1 MRSSISTIANITLS
15 NRPSLSSGAST
26 TLSLGHNAS
35 MVETLVLP
43 GTVDDEIIYA
53 DWQLHPASTSSTVS
67 VDVSPTPPPSPQ
79 LPGIPLPLSSDTVV
93 SYSFFYGIVVLVLND
108 FALPRTV
115 NYKNIQHLPFGHFPK
130 FPLPSNVYIFF
141 QDKIILIFSSFYA
154 LFSYQI
160 SHPGPRTWYPHSF

>member
-1 MRSSISTIANITLS
+1 MISNITLS
-15 NRPSLSSGAST
+15 NRPSLSSGVST
-26 TLSLGHNAS
+26 TLSLDRSAS

-53 DWQLHPASTSSTVS
+53 DWQLHPASIASTVS
-67 VDVSPTPPPSPQ
+67 VDMSPTPPRSPQ
-79 LPGIPLPLSSDTVV
+79 LAEISLTLSSDTVV
-93 SYSFFYGIVVLVLND
+93 SFNFFYGIVVLVLND

-115 NYKNIQHLPFGHFPK
+115 KYKNIQHLPFGHFPQ
-130 FPLPSNVYIFF
+130 FPLPSCVYIFF
-141 QDKIILIFSSFYA
+141 QATIVLIFSSLNT